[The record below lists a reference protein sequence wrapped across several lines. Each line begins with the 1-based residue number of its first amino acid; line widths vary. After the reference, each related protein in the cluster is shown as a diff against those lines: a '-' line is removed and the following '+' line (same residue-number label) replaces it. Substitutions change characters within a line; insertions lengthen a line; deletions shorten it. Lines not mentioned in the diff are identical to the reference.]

1 MIDHHDRD
9 LTGPTS
15 AESTLQQQLSERCVD
30 TSSDM
35 IEWRHHLHR
44 YPELSNREER
54 TAAFVVEKL
63 RSFGVED
70 IREGIAGHGVVGI
83 VRGGRPGAGTI
94 VLRADMDALP
104 VPDESGV
111 EFASTTVDADYP
123 GGPFPV
129 SHACGHDCHVAM
141 LLGAVRVLAEQRDQ
155 LPGTVIALFQPA
167 EEGAPVD
174 EVGGAKA
181 MLEAGACAGLAP
193 SMVFGMHVQPLPKGV
208 VAIRP
213 GHQFG
218 ASCMVKIQVVGEQ
231 VHGSTPWAGVDPMP
245 SVGAILSGIGQLYR
259 QVDAFQPFTV
269 SIGHVEDVGRFN
281 VIGRQV
287 TLWGTIRSLDNVV
300 MNDVQE
306 RLRRLAEGSAAAMG
320 CTAEVTYLQPVPAVD
335 NTQEWVDRVRPSL
348 AAVVGAERVIT
359 PPATL
364 GYDDVSEFVRAFGG
378 VYVGLGV
385 QDTQI
390 NHGQLE
396 PEPGGRGL
404 VPNHHPAF
412 YADDE
417 SLVTGV
423 QLHVRVALDHLLQ
436 RAEDS
441 AAQEAPLSD
450 VDVSGH

>member
-1 MIDHHDRD
+1 MLTNHDDRD
-9 LTGPTS
+9 PMGPASTS
-15 AESTLQQQLSERCVD
+15 STLHQQLNDRCVE
-30 TSSDM
+30 TASDM
-35 IEWRHHLHR
+35 IDWRHHLHR
-44 YPELSNREER
+44 HPELSNREEK

-63 RSFGVED
+63 RSFGIED
-70 IREGIAGHGVVGI
+70 IRDGIAGHGVVG
-83 VRGGRPGAGTI
+83 VLRGGHAGAGTI

-111 EFASTTVDADYP
+111 GFASTTVDPDYP

-141 LLGAVRVLAEQRDQ
+141 LLGAMRVLAEHRDQ
-155 LPGTVIALFQPA
+155 LPGTVVALFQPA

-174 EVGGAKA
+174 EAGGARA
-181 MLEAGACAGLAP
+181 MLDAGACADLAP
-193 SMVFGMHVQPLPKGV
+193 SMVFGMHVQPLPKQM

-218 ASCMVKIQVVGEQ
+218 ASCMVKIVVLGEQ

-245 SVGAILSGIGQLYR
+245 SVGAILGGIGQLYR

-269 SIGHVEDVGRFN
+269 SIGHIEDVGRFN

-287 TLWGTIRSLDNVV
+287 TLWGTIRSLDDAV
-300 MNDVQE
+300 MTDVQE
-306 RLRRLAEGSAAAMG
+306 RLRRVAEGSAAAMG
-320 CTAEVTYLQPVPAVD
+320 CTAEVSYLQPVPAVD
-335 NTQEWVDRVRPSL
+335 NAQEWVDRVTPSL

-378 VYVGLGV
+378 VYIGLGV

-390 NHGQLE
+390 NDGQLE

-436 RAEDS
+436 RAEPG
-441 AAQEAPLSD
+441 AAQ
-450 VDVSGH
+450 